1 MKALVVYD
9 SFFGNTE
16 KIAQAIGAALEPQM
30 DVEVRRVGDVR
41 PDQLTGLT
49 LLIGGSPTRG
59 FRPSPATSKLLKG
72 IPKNGL
78 QGVRVAAFDTRFT
91 WDKIESSAAI
101 LAPLVKIFGYAAKRI
116 ADRLGKKGGEL
127 ALSPEGFFVED
138 TEGPLLAGE
147 LERAADWA
155 RQIAVLCE
163 GETR

>member
-59 FRPSPATSKLLKG
+59 FRPSPATSKLL
-72 IPKNGL
+72 
-78 QGVRVAAFDTRFT
+78 
-91 WDKIESSAAI
+91 
-101 LAPLVKIFGYAAKRI
+101 
-116 ADRLGKKGGEL
+116 
-127 ALSPEGFFVED
+127 
-138 TEGPLLAGE
+138 
-147 LERAADWA
+147 
-155 RQIAVLCE
+155 
-163 GETR
+163 